1 MPNFAALRAAVF
13 QLSTKNLRGADIR
26 PPPVGAR
33 VNVPRHELVKARTW
47 YSWLVQN
54 STVDERELGRLLSLR
69 LVCRFGRWSRV
80 ASPTVPNIRINQRQG
95 HGRRPRSS
103 KT

>member
-33 VNVPRHELVKARTW
+33 VKEKCSNSNSNNDFA
-47 YSWLVQN
+47 QN
-54 STVDERELGRLLSLR
+54 RYPESPWPMFENDINFFLGQTV
-69 LVCRFGRWSRV
+69 
-80 ASPTVPNIRINQRQG
+80 
-95 HGRRPRSS
+95 
-103 KT
+103 